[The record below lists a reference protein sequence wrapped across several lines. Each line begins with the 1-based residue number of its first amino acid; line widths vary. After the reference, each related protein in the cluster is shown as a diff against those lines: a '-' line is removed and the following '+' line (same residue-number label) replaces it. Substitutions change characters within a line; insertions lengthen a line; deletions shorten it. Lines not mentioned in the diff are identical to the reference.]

1 MAGNP
6 TVTGATALRLLDG
19 CALHHATGDRDQVL
33 TALAQ
38 RVVES
43 GHALPSLAAAVLARE
58 QAYPT
63 GLPMPVPAAIPHT
76 DAQHVLHPGLAV
88 ASLAEPVEFGLMG
101 GSPNESLAVR
111 LVVLLCVTDPA
122 VQVGGLQQ
130 VLARLGDAPAVQALA
145 DHDDPTTFDAAV
157 QAWLAP

>member
-19 CALHHATGDRDQVL
+19 CALHHVTGDRDQVL

-43 GHALPSLAAAVLARE
+43 GHAVASLPAAVLARE

-76 DAQHVLHPGLAV
+76 DADHVLHPGVHRPLV
-88 ASLAEPVEFGLMG
+88 EREVRCQDPVIWTGIAE
-101 GSPNESLAVR
+101 
-111 LVVLLCVTDPA
+111 
-122 VQVGGLQQ
+122 
-130 VLARLGDAPAVQALA
+130 
-145 DHDDPTTFDAAV
+145 
-157 QAWLAP
+157 